1 STFAT
6 PPTAMPAPSHL
17 TDVDRSAS

>member
-1 STFAT
+1 

>member
-1 STFAT
+1 FAT

>member
-1 STFAT
+1 AT